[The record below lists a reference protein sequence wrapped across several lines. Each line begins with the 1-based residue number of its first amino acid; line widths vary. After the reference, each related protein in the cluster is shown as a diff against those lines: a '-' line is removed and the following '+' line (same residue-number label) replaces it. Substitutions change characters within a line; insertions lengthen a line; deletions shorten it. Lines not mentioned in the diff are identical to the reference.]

1 MKTENPSDPPAA
13 VSGSNEP
20 ASGAEDSNVLVA
32 YRNILVP
39 IDFSEHSEKT
49 IEYATQLAAMVGA
62 CIKILHVLRIPE
74 YPAAFYQGL
83 YIEHEQV
90 KTYVESGKREAS
102 GKLSLVTER
111 ILSKGLKAD
120 PVLRVGNPFE
130 EIVSVAKEL
139 RVDLIVIGSH
149 GYGALGRLLLGSTAE
164 RVIQYASCP
173 VLVVKDVPGHE

>member
-1 MKTENPSDPPAA
+1 MKTENPSDPLAA
-13 VSGSNEP
+13 ASGSNEP
-20 ASGAEDSNVLVA
+20 ESGADDRSRLVA

-49 IEYATQLAAMVGA
+49 IEYGTQLAAMVGA

-90 KTYVESGKREAS
+90 KSYVESGKREAS
-102 GKLSLVTER
+102 AKLSLVTEQ

-130 EIVSVAKEL
+130 EIVSAAKEM

-149 GYGALGRLLLGSTAE
+149 GSGGLGRFLLGSTAE
-164 RVIQYASCP
+164 RVVQYASCP
-173 VLVVKDVPGHE
+173 VLVVKDLSGHE